1 MTNTTH
7 KTIAKSA
14 AISANKAG
22 KALTK
27 AERLRV
33 NLAKANASATKKLTA
48 DVVEG
53 DLISNLVNATK
64 NADGAARVMAF
75 YMNEQFAEPM
85 AAFRCHWSAL
95 TSANCR
101 SDNEKAVLA
110 RINELRKT
118 TQDAATTKGLANVN
132 RPWSDMKRI
141 SSELFHGN
149 GAREKSA
156 PPLDARQKTDLTRL
170 YKAGMKEERPTET
183 ECDLNIAIG
192 ELLVTYFKVDLSTL
206 G

>member
-1 MTNTTH
+1 MTNTS
-7 KTIAKSA
+7 KAIVAKV
-14 AISANKAG
+14 AG

-27 AERLRV
+27 AERNRV
-33 NLAKANASATKKLTA
+33 NLSRANASAAKRLTSDA
-48 DVVEG
+48 SESV
-53 DLISNLVNATK
+53 LIANLVAATK
-64 NADGAARVMAF
+64 TADGAARVMAL
-75 YMNEQFAEPM
+75 YMNNAFAEPM

-110 RINELRKT
+110 RINDLRKQV
-118 TQDAATTKGLANVN
+118 QDAALAKGLANVHK
-132 RPWSDMKRI
+132 PWSDMRKV
-141 SSELFHGN
+141 SAELFHGG
-149 GAREKSA
+149 GAREKA
-156 PPLDARQKTDLTRL
+156 AKPLDARQKADLTRL
-170 YKAGMKEERPTET
+170 YKAGMKEERPTDL